1 MSHQLPTTIRASQV
15 GAMLGVSRRMSPL
28 ALFHKLRGDLP
39 EVEDNELLKE
49 GRYFEDAIARIAAE
63 KYGFRVDFTKERLT
77 AGPLT
82 GEPDRFWSHE
92 GFVGVLEIKNT
103 MFADVGE
110 SGWGDPGTDVVPQ
123 DYWLQ
128 CQVYGHLFKECRN
141 DTDWPG
147 DDTSEIVKL
156 AARLYS
162 GTHLFEIRIDPDVVR
177 RIISEAREFLA
188 RLHEN
193 NPPSPRD
200 EADMRMRWLVQ
211 KGKPVEATAEI
222 AAHIKNLGELSA
234 QIRSAQKAA
243 SDIKTLLLGFAQDAD
258 SIVDAQ
264 GNTLATLGANRMFD
278 EAAFV
283 AENPEL
289 AAMCMQLSKDLVKKN
304 AGQKV
309 YERYMRT
316 PQSALE
322 QTRTIRIKGA
332 KEE

>member
-1 MSHQLPTTIRASQV
+1 
-15 GAMLGVSRRMSPL
+15 MLGVSRRMSPL

-63 KYGFRVDFTKERLT
+63 KYGFRVDFTRERLT

-82 GEPDRFWSHE
+82 GEPDRFWEHE
-92 GFVGVLEIKNT
+92 GFVGILEIKNT

-128 CQVYGHLFKECRN
+128 CQVYGHLFQQCRKP
-141 DTDWPG
+141 DAWEG
-147 DDTSEIVKL
+147 DETSEVVKL
-156 AARLYS
+156 AARLYG
-162 GTHLFEIRIDPDVVR
+162 GTRLYEIKLDRDVIA
-177 RIISEAREFLA
+177 RIIAEAGDFLA
-188 RLHEN
+188 RVREN
-193 NPPSPRD
+193 DPPSPRD

-211 KGKPVEATAEI
+211 KGKQVTATAEI

-234 QIRSAQKAA
+234 QIRVAEKAA

-258 SIVDAQ
+258 AILDDQ

-278 EAAFV
+278 EAAFI
-283 AENPEL
+283 AENPSL
-289 AAMCMQLSKDLVKKN
+289 VPLCMRLSKEAVKKN

-309 YERYMRT
+309 YDRYMRT

-322 QTRTIRIKGA
+322 QTRTIRIKGS